1 MESSSKVFIRQKE
14 IYRRIESE
22 FVMATLKLYKT
33 HHEVQLPSYQTK
45 GSACFDLSF
54 QNAGKAKING
64 YSSKNKP
71 VERLLQKHITIAP
84 GDRML
89 VPTGII
95 MDIPEG
101 YSVRLHA
108 RSGMA
113 LKQGLTLANAEGV
126 IDSDYVEEVFVILW
140 NISENSVTIT
150 SGDRIAQAELIKN
163 EEYKIEQTPVRPLHK
178 TARVGGFGSTGVSV
192 TPNMVVINIPDKPVL
207 PDVVKSKTKTEPVK
221 KGRGRP
227 KGSTKKA

>member
-1 MESSSKVFIRQKE
+1 MTV
-14 IYRRIESE
+14 
-22 FVMATLKLYKT
+22 LKLYKT
-33 HHEVQLPSYQTK
+33 HPDVQLPVHQTK

-54 QNAGKAKING
+54 RHDGKAKING

-71 VERLLQKHITIAP
+71 VERILQRQITIAP

-89 VPTGII
+89 IPTGII

-108 RSGMA
+108 RSGTS
-113 LKQGLTLANAEGV
+113 LKQGLVLANAEGV

-140 NISENSVTIT
+140 NISENAVTIT
-150 SGDRIAQAELIKN
+150 SGDRIAQAELVKN
-163 EEYKIEQTPVRPLHK
+163 EEYSIEQTPMRPLHK
-178 TARVGGFGSTGVSV
+178 SNRTGGFGSTGTSQVSV

-207 PDVVKSKTKTEPVK
+207 PDIVKAEQVK
-221 KGRGRP
+221 RGRGRP
-227 KGSTKKA
+227 RKNA